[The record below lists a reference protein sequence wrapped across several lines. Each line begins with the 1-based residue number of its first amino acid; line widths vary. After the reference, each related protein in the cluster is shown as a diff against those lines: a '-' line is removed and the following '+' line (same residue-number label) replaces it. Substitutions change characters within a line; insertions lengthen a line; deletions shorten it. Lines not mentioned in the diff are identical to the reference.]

1 VAKAAQDIP
10 ERGPAG
16 WQAARGCWLPK
27 LQIKHHNLHDCCHMV
42 NASTMMASAQTQG
55 GSPWTFGHCW
65 PPVTQIKHDYLE
77 KKKKEQEKKKRQH
90 KKENTMPFGINLMR
104 SQGSV
109 YQTYGICVQPRKY
122 SNAGCCGLYALTS
135 LGSST

>member
-1 VAKAAQDIP
+1 
-10 ERGPAG
+10 
-16 WQAARGCWLPK
+16 
-27 LQIKHHNLHDCCHMV
+27 MV

-104 SQGSV
+104 SQVLYWAAYTTTYTIARAVFTRPMASV
-109 YQTYGICVQPRKY
+109 YSPE
-122 SNAGCCGLYALTS
+122 
-135 LGSST
+135 STAMQGVVDCMR